1 MLNERFKLS
10 EHQEKDA
17 QMKPTRYHGHTI
29 TGPSGWLGVYS
40 ISGPLVTGSSST
52 VDECKRMIRN
62 EEARCVNCA
71 HGSHKATCSDS
82 RAYGKLSNSRKDGR
96 DQCGCTEY
104 RARQDPTEA
113 ERERVMQAA
122 EAERTRR
129 MQATADVLAF
139 WWRK

>member
-1 MLNERFKLS
+1 VLYKHFKLS

-71 HGSHKATCSDS
+71 HESHKATCSDS
-82 RAYGKLSNSRKDGR
+82 RASGKVSNSWKDGR
-96 DQCGCTEY
+96 DQRGCTEY
-104 RARQDPTEA
+104 RARKDPTEA
-113 ERERVMQAA
+113 ERERVMHAA
-122 EAERTRR
+122 EAERTCR
-129 MQATADVLAF
+129 MQATADVLAC